1 MAEGLDLVYE
11 TIDRQHA
18 GESAHTRRR
27 LVAGAAAALGGMG
40 LLALPGVAG
49 ADPATPAS
57 FPKENTPER
66 ILTVAA
72 TAEVLATIVNTVG
85 FEADIWIPDAVFA
98 DRTSFLSTLE
108 VGDQIFCNAYL
119 IGTAA
124 FGFAGLGQQAV
135 VAAEFM
141 GVEAVHRAL
150 ARQSLGKLGNDRV
163 FIRADNREEAPDAG
177 RPGREHPLPGP
188 DPGLID
194 AVSELPASA
203 PGARGVRRRA
213 ERPPAAT
220 RYNARPT
227 GFSRRSRMWPR
238 NCAASAP

>member
-1 MAEGLDLVYE
+1 MAGGLDLVYE

-85 FEADIWIPDAVFA
+85 FE
-98 DRTSFLSTLE
+98 R
-108 VGDQIFCNAYL
+108 
-119 IGTAA
+119 
-124 FGFAGLGQQAV
+124 GLGV
-135 VAAEFM
+135 T
-141 GVEAVHRAL
+141 
-150 ARQSLGKLGNDRV
+150 
-163 FIRADNREEAPDAG
+163 
-177 RPGREHPLPGP
+177 RPR
-188 DPGLID
+188 
-194 AVSELPASA
+194 SA
-203 PGARGVRRRA
+203 TSR
-213 ERPPAAT
+213 RPPARSSST
-220 RYNARPT
+220 ISCSPARS
-227 GFSRRSRMWPR
+227 GRRR
-238 NCAASAP
+238 